1 MNKPDERALNSGID
15 TSELDPLVRP
25 NDDLFRHV
33 TGQWMAR
40 TAIPEDKARYGSFHV
55 LAEEAEKA
63 VRDIITGI
71 AEAPAESVERKVGD
85 LYASFM
91 NVEFI
96 DSQGITPIES
106 QLAVAANVS
115 TVSQLLDTVARLE
128 RHGVGGFFDIFV
140 DNDPGQPDR
149 YLVFVEQGGINLPD
163 ESYFREE
170 KFASVREAYVS
181 HIQRMFELV
190 DEVLPSA
197 TDGVSAAVR
206 AQRAFDMETALA
218 GVHWDNVRTRDAQAT
233 YNPQTWAEMREHL
246 RSASERAAAEGA
258 NGSTQAHPP
267 ADLDTWRIALGAP
280 ESAFDTVVIRQPSF
294 VEGLGAL
301 LVDSRLD
308 EWRDWL
314 AWQVVHS
321 AAPFFP
327 VRFVDENFDFYGRT
341 LSGTPQQRD
350 RWKRGVAVVEGSLG
364 EAVGRIYVE
373 RHFPKDSKSHMDVL
387 VANLIAAYRDSITT
401 LEWMTPDTRARALE
415 KLEKFTPKIGYPNKW
430 RDYSKLEIDASDLMG
445 NVRRIAEFDLA
456 RELGKVGK
464 PIDRDEW
471 FMTPQTVNA
480 YYNPGFNEI
489 VFPAAIL
496 QPPFFDASWDNA
508 ANYGSIGAV
517 IGHEIGHGFDD
528 QGSRFDGDGRLI
540 DWWTDADRERFEER
554 TAELV
559 EQYNELTPDGAN
571 GQTVNGGLTIGE
583 NIGDLGGLGI
593 AWKAYLL
600 SLDGAEPPVIDG
612 LTAAQRFFISWAN
625 SWQQKSRPE
634 ETIRLLAIDPHSPPE
649 FRCNQIVRN
658 IDAFYDAFGV
668 TETDDLWLAPERRV
682 TIW

>member
-321 AAPFFP
+321 AAPFLP

>member
-1 MNKPDERALNSGID
+1 VNKPDERALNSGID

-106 QLAVAANVS
+106 QLAVTANVS

-321 AAPFFP
+321 AAPFLP